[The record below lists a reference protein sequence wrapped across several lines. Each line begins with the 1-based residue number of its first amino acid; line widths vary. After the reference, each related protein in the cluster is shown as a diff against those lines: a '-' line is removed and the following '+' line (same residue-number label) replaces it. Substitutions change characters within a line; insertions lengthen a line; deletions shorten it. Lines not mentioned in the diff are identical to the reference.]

1 MALFPR
7 PSDPSGKVIP
17 FKMLFS
23 ALPLSFLLLIEAHA
37 QSSLTL
43 TSASASLDASSILL
57 SGTNTAGSSIP
68 NLGGD
73 LLPTGSEV
81 SYISYSTT
89 STQNDSTVI
98 LATTFAAANGSVLS
112 RGSST
117 RSSSTS
123 TRISLLRG
131 TKGASATTSGSNS
144 TSNSTASRTSTSA
157 APINTQPCN
166 NYPEF
171 CSRSYSNITFV
182 AAHNSPFVNPNN
194 AAANQQLPVLNQLN
208 DGIRMLQ
215 GQTHYNSTT
224 NTISYCHTSCD
235 LLNGGTAQEYFANI
249 TSWVQAHPYDII
261 TLLIGNSDFIGVGNY
276 TVPLEASGLSQYA
289 YIPPQVPMNISSW
302 PTLSSMILMR
312 KRVVIFMDYNA
323 NQTEVPYILDEFSQ
337 MWETPFSPTNR
348 SFPCTQQ
355 RPPGINHKQAE
366 QRMYIANHNLN
377 TEISLAG
384 TSLLVPSTPLLNETN
399 AVNGTGSLG
408 LMANNCAG
416 TTLCPCFFLFS
427 ESSRKLTGNPLITAA
442 WPRPPNFLLVDYY
455 NEGSYPGSVFEV
467 AAQHNKVTYNRACC
481 GLVSTAA
488 ASESG
493 PLPLGLLIGVVGFWG
508 VLLM

>member
-1 MALFPR
+1 
-7 PSDPSGKVIP
+7 
-17 FKMLFS
+17 MLLS
-23 ALPLSFLLLIEAHA
+23 ALSFGLLLLVETHA
-37 QSSLTL
+37 QSSSTIS
-43 TSASASLDASSILL
+43 SASASTSLDSSDSL
-57 SGTNTAGSSIP
+57 SDTNTIGSSIS

-73 LLPTGSEV
+73 YLPTGSDV

-89 STQNDSTVI
+89 STQNGSSVI
-98 LATTFAAANGSVLS
+98 LATTFAAVNGSVLS
-112 RGSST
+112 GSNST
-117 RSSSTS
+117 QSSSTS
-123 TRISLLRG
+123 TRISLLQG
-131 TKGASATTSGSNS
+131 TNGVSATTSGSSS

-157 APINTQPCN
+157 APTNTQPCN

-171 CSRSYSNITFV
+171 CSRSYSDITFV

-235 LLNGGTAQEYFANI
+235 LLNAGTAQEYFTNI
-249 TSWVQAHPYDII
+249 TSWVQAHPFDVV

-276 TVPLEASGLSQYA
+276 TAPLEASGLARYA

-302 PTLSSMILMR
+302 PTLSSMILLR

-323 NQTEVPYILDEFSQ
+323 NQTQVPYILDEFSQ

-348 SFPCTQQ
+348 SFPCTQE
-355 RPPGINHKQAE
+355 RPPGINRTQAE
-366 QRMYIANHNLN
+366 QRMYMANHNLN

-384 TSLLVPSTPLLNETN
+384 TSILVPSTPLINETN

-416 TTLCPCFFLFS
+416 TTLPPLFYP
-427 ESSRKLTGNPLITAA
+427 SRREREN
-442 WPRPPNFLLVDYY
+442 
-455 NEGSYPGSVFEV
+455 
-467 AAQHNKVTYNRACC
+467 
-481 GLVSTAA
+481 
-488 ASESG
+488 
-493 PLPLGLLIGVVGFWG
+493 
-508 VLLM
+508 

>member
-1 MALFPR
+1 MYL
-7 PSDPSGKVIP
+7 
-17 FKMLFS
+17 S
-23 ALPLSFLLLIEAHA
+23 ALSLGLILLVETYA
-37 QSSLTL
+37 QSSST
-43 TSASASLDASSILL
+43 TSSAPASASLDSSDIL
-57 SGTNTAGSSIP
+57 SGTNTIDSSIS
-68 NLGGD
+68 NLGVD
-73 LLPTGSEV
+73 YLPTGSDV

-89 STQNDSTVI
+89 STQNGSAVI
-98 LATTFAAANGSVLS
+98 LATTFAAANGSVLT
-112 RGSST
+112 GGNST
-117 RSSSTS
+117 QSPSTS
-123 TRISLLRG
+123 TSISLLQG

-157 APINTQPCN
+157 APTNTQPCN

-235 LLNGGTAQEYFANI
+235 LLNGGTAQEYFTNI
-249 TSWVQAHPYDII
+249 TSWVQAHPFDVV

-276 TVPLEASGLSQYA
+276 TAPLEASGLARYA

-302 PTLSSMILMR
+302 PTLSSMILLR

-323 NQTEVPYILDEFSQ
+323 NQTQVPYILDEFSQ

-348 SFPCTQQ
+348 SFPCTQE
-355 RPPGINHKQAE
+355 RPPGINRTQAE
-366 QRMYIANHNLN
+366 QRMYMANHNLN

-384 TSLLVPSTPLLNETN
+384 TSLLVPSTPLINETN

-416 TTLCPCFFLFS
+416 TTL
-427 ESSRKLTGNPLITAA
+427 
-442 WPRPPNFLLVDYY
+442 
-455 NEGSYPGSVFEV
+455 
-467 AAQHNKVTYNRACC
+467 
-481 GLVSTAA
+481 
-488 ASESG
+488 
-493 PLPLGLLIGVVGFWG
+493 LPLFPPSWREKGS
-508 VLLM
+508 

>member
-1 MALFPR
+1 
-7 PSDPSGKVIP
+7 
-17 FKMLFS
+17 MLLS
-23 ALPLSFLLLIEAHA
+23 ALPLGLLLLVETHA
-37 QSSLTL
+37 QSSSTI
-43 TSASASLDASSILL
+43 TPASASASLDASSILL
-57 SGTNTAGSSIP
+57 SGTNTVGSSIS

-73 LLPTGSEV
+73 DIPTGSDV

-89 STQNDSTVI
+89 STQNSSTVI
-98 LATTFAAANGSVLS
+98 LATTFAVANGSILS
-112 RGSST
+112 DGSST
-117 RSSSTS
+117 QSSSTS
-123 TRISLLRG
+123 TSISLLQG
-131 TKGASATTSGSNS
+131 TKGASATTSISNS
-144 TSNSTASRTSTSA
+144 TSNSTASSTSTSA
-157 APINTQPCN
+157 GPTNTQPCN

-235 LLNGGTAQEYFANI
+235 LLNAGTAQEYFTKI
-249 TSWVQAHPYDII
+249 TTWVQAHPFDVV

-276 TVPLEASGLSQYA
+276 TAPLEASGLTQYA

-302 PTLSSMILMR
+302 PTLSSMILLR

-323 NQTEVPYILDEFSQ
+323 NQTQVPYILDEFSQ

-355 RPPGINHKQAE
+355 RPPDINRTQAE

-384 TSLLVPSTPLLNETN
+384 TSLLVPSTPLINETN

-416 TTLCPCFFLFS
+416 TTLLPLFFPFRR
-427 ESSRKLTGNPLITAA
+427 ESNRKLT
-442 WPRPPNFLLVDYY
+442 
-455 NEGSYPGSVFEV
+455 
-467 AAQHNKVTYNRACC
+467 KV
-481 GLVSTAA
+481 L
-488 ASESG
+488 
-493 PLPLGLLIGVVGFWG
+493 
-508 VLLM
+508 

>member
-1 MALFPR
+1 MRFLKLSPYPPCDPVPLSFSSIRESRPAL
-7 PSDPSGKVIP
+7 
-17 FKMLFS
+17 FKMLLS
-23 ALPLSFLLLIEAHA
+23 ALPLGLLLLVEIYA
-37 QSSLTL
+37 QSSSTI
-43 TSASASLDASSILL
+43 TSASTSASLDASGTLL
-57 SGTNTAGSSIP
+57 SGTNTVGSSIS

-73 LLPTGSEV
+73 ELPTGSDV

-89 STQNDSTVI
+89 STQNSSTII
-98 LATTFAAANGSVLS
+98 LTTTFAAVNGSILNG
-112 RGSST
+112 GSSAQ
-117 RSSSTS
+117 SSSTS
-123 TRISLLRG
+123 TSISLLQG
-131 TKGASATTSGSNS
+131 TKGASTTTSSSNS
-144 TSNSTASRTSTSA
+144 TLNSTASRTSTNA
-157 APINTQPCN
+157 APTNTQPCN

-235 LLNGGTAQEYFANI
+235 LLNAGTAQEYFTNI
-249 TSWVQAHPYDII
+249 TSWVQAHPFDVV

-276 TVPLEASGLSQYA
+276 TAPLEASGLSQYA

-302 PTLSSMILMR
+302 PTLSSMILLR

-323 NQTEVPYILDEFSQ
+323 NQTQVPYILDEFSQ

-355 RPPGINHKQAE
+355 RPPGIDRTQAE
-366 QRMYIANHNLN
+366 QRMYMANHNLN

-384 TSLLVPSTPLLNETN
+384 TSLLVPSTPLINETN

-408 LMANNCAG
+408 LMANRCAG
-416 TTLCPCFFLFS
+416 TTLLPLFS
-427 ESSRKLTGNPLITAA
+427 PFGN
-442 WPRPPNFLLVDYY
+442 
-455 NEGSYPGSVFEV
+455 
-467 AAQHNKVTYNRACC
+467 
-481 GLVSTAA
+481 
-488 ASESG
+488 
-493 PLPLGLLIGVVGFWG
+493 
-508 VLLM
+508 

>member
-1 MALFPR
+1 
-7 PSDPSGKVIP
+7 
-17 FKMLFS
+17 MLLS
-23 ALPLSFLLLIEAHA
+23 ALPLCLLLLVEIHA
-37 QSSLTL
+37 QSSSTIIPA
-43 TSASASLDASSILL
+43 SASGSLDASSIL
-57 SGTNTAGSSIP
+57 SGSNTVGSSTS
-68 NLGGD
+68 NLGD
-73 LLPTGSEV
+73 DYLPTGSDV

-89 STQNDSTVI
+89 STQNGSTVI

-112 RGSST
+112 DGSST
-117 RSSSTS
+117 QSSSTS
-123 TRISLLRG
+123 TSISLLQG
-131 TKGASATTSGSNS
+131 TKGAFATTSSSNS

-157 APINTQPCN
+157 GPTNTQPCN

-224 NTISYCHTSCD
+224 NTMSFCHSSCD
-235 LLNGGTAQEYFANI
+235 LLNAGTAQEYFTTI
-249 TSWVQAHPYDII
+249 TSWVQVHPFDVVTI
-261 TLLIGNSDFIGVGNY
+261 LIGNSDYIGVGNY
-276 TVPLEASGLSQYA
+276 TAPLEASGLAQYA

-302 PTLSSMILMR
+302 PTLGSMILLR

-323 NQTEVPYILDEFSQ
+323 NQTQVPYILDEFSQ

-348 SFPCTQQ
+348 SFPCTQE
-355 RPPGINHKQAE
+355 RPPGINRTQAE
-366 QRMYIANHNLN
+366 QRMYLANHNLN

-384 TSLLVPSTPLLNETN
+384 TSLLVPSIPLINETN
-399 AVNGTGSLG
+399 AVDGNGSLG

-416 TTLCPCFFLFS
+416 TTLLPLFS
-427 ESSRKLTGNPLITAA
+427 SHFGEQKKADKGSLVTAA

-455 NEGSYPGSVFEV
+455 NEGNYPGSVFEV
-467 AAQHNKVTYNRACC
+467 AAQLNNVTYNRACC
-481 GLVSTAA
+481 GRVSA

-493 PLPLGLLIGVVGFWG
+493 PLPLGLLIGVVGFAG
-508 VLLM
+508 VLLI

>member
-1 MALFPR
+1 
-7 PSDPSGKVIP
+7 
-17 FKMLFS
+17 MLLS
-23 ALPLSFLLLIEAHA
+23 ALPLGLLLLVETHA
-37 QSSLTL
+37 QTSSPNALA
-43 TSASASLDASSILL
+43 SASASLYASGILL
-57 SGTNTAGSSIP
+57 SGANTVGSSVS

-73 LLPTGSEV
+73 DIPTGSDV

-89 STQNDSTVI
+89 ITQNSSTVI

-112 RGSST
+112 NASFT

-123 TRISLLRG
+123 TSISLLRG
-131 TKGASATTSGSNS
+131 TKGASATTSSSNS
-144 TSNSTASRTSTSA
+144 TSNSTASRTSTGA
-157 APINTQPCN
+157 GPTNTQPCN

-235 LLNGGTAQEYFANI
+235 LLNAGTAQEYFTNI
-249 TSWVQAHPYDII
+249 TSWVQAHPFDVV
-261 TLLIGNSDFIGVGNY
+261 TLLIGNSDFIDVGNY
-276 TVPLEASGLSQYA
+276 TAPLEASGLSQYA

-302 PTLSSMILMR
+302 PTLSSMILVR

-323 NQTEVPYILDEFSQ
+323 NQTKVPYILDEFSQ

-355 RPPGINHKQAE
+355 RPPGINHTQAE
-366 QRMYIANHNLN
+366 QRMYMANHNLN

-384 TSLLVPSTPLLNETN
+384 TSLLVPSTPLINETN

-416 TTLCPCFFLFS
+416 TNLSPLFLLS
-427 ESSRKLTGNPLITAA
+427 ESNRKLT
-442 WPRPPNFLLVDYY
+442 
-455 NEGSYPGSVFEV
+455 
-467 AAQHNKVTYNRACC
+467 KV
-481 GLVSTAA
+481 L
-488 ASESG
+488 
-493 PLPLGLLIGVVGFWG
+493 
-508 VLLM
+508 